1 MPDLIIDVMAIPED
15 GREVAIAVPSTAFS
29 LESSDVHLRDPVDFR
44 AHISRAGTTVAV
56 KGMIVATVEVPCIR
70 CLEPAVIIVEEPV
83 DVVVL
88 PASEIPDDE
97 DHELVA
103 SEMDFYYTKER
114 LDLKTVIWDHLAVT
128 IPIQPLCRDGCKGL
142 CPSCGVDLNFE
153 SCYCPADDVDDRLAV
168 LKKWQ
173 ARYRRD

>member
-1 MPDLIIDVMAIPED
+1 MLNLIIDVMAIPED
-15 GREVAIAVPSTAFS
+15 GQKVAIVVPSTAFS

-44 AHISRAGTTVAV
+44 AHISRAGTSVAV
-56 KGMIVATVEVPCIR
+56 KGMIAATVEVPCVR
-70 CLEPAVIIVEEPV
+70 CLEPAVIIVEEPI

-88 PASEIPDDE
+88 QASEMPGDE

-103 SEMDFYYTKER
+103 SEMDFYYSNER

-128 IPIQPLCRDGCKGL
+128 IPIQPLCRAGCKGL
-142 CPSCGVDLNFE
+142 CPSCGVDLNLGT
-153 SCYCPADDVDDRLAV
+153 CDCPADDVDNRLAV

-173 ARYRRD
+173 ARHHRD